1 MWKYRNPHHMYTTG
15 SVKGVSNTDSEFY
28 KSTMYYYI
36 RVVVNGKTYYLDKE
50 YSLTDQKHATSFA
63 QKTAR
68 KIVSEMKSQYNHIQ
82 IFSTTKNYLLYKLFD
97 LRY

>member
-1 MWKYRNPHHMYTTG
+1 MGKYRNPHYMYATG
-15 SVKGVSNTDSEFY
+15 SVKGVSNTDSKFY

-50 YSLTDQKHATSFA
+50 CFLTDQKHATSFT

-68 KIVSEMKSQYNHIQ
+68 KIVSKMKSKYNHIQ
-82 IFSTTKNYLLYKLFD
+82 IFSTTKKLSSI
-97 LRY
+97 